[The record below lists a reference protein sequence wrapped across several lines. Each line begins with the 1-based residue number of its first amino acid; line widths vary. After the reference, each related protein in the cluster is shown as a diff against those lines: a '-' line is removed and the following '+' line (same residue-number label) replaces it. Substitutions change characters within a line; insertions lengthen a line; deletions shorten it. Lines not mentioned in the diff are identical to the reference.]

1 MPLDPLTRRLQRAVR
16 NGSTI
21 TEAATKQGLT
31 YKAAYRRVSGSRFR
45 ENLGRYVQS
54 IGLRKLRNAR
64 NLTELIARE
73 VERMRREPK
82 PLTALDVKNLT
93 WAAQAEL
100 ESSRGILGSQ
110 IQRGQEE
117 FDPELLRA
125 YEQAFGRP
133 LLKQDSETSQD
144 KADEIM

>member
-1 MPLDPLTRRLQRAVR
+1 MGLDPLTRRLQRAVR
-16 NGSTI
+16 NGTTI
-21 TEAATKQGLT
+21 TKAAMKEGIP
-31 YKAAYRRVSGSRFR
+31 YKAAYRRVSGPRFR

-73 VERMRREPK
+73 VERMKREPK

-100 ESSRGILGSQ
+100 ESSREILGSQ
-110 IQRGQEE
+110 IQHEQQEL
-117 FDPELLRA
+117 DPELVHA

-133 LLKQDSETSQD
+133 LLRQDHLTE
-144 KADEIM
+144 ANCGN